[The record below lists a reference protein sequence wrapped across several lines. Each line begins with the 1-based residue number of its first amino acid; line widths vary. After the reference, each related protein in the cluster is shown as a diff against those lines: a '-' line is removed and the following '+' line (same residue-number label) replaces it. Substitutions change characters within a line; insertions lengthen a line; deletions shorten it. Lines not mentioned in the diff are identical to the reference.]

1 MIRSVIVIVIGLA
14 LMSAEGFAQAK
25 PKPQPFNTFFTA
37 QKKWLALPVKN
48 GASKRKVDLWIDGKN
63 PRSIDI
69 ELAEDTVD
77 WMSYLDIS
85 QWSGKEIDLRVNELT
100 PGAKT
105 FAPVIQTDEDRNEG
119 VVYKEPMRGQFH
131 FSPKRGWTN
140 DPNGMVYYNGEYHLF
155 FQHNPYGREWGN
167 MHWGHAVSKDLVH
180 WSEVGEA
187 LYPDESGTMFS
198 GSGIVDVNNTSGLGR
213 NGKAPMVLFYTADH
227 SWTQG
232 LAWSTDGRTF
242 EKTPTTVIPR
252 FSMGNRDPKVIWH
265 EPSKK
270 WVLVFYAESREK
282 PYVHTMRFYTSTN
295 LKDWAFASSIIGGKP
310 GNAYLFE
317 CPEFYEI
324 AVEGTNEKKWI
335 LTAANGEYS
344 IGSFD
349 GQKFTPEVERL
360 RGNFGRDY
368 YAPQTF
374 NNEPKGRRVEIGW
387 WRTYTN
393 KGSNTFN
400 QSQSVPLH
408 ITLIK
413 TDSGLRLSRLPVPEL
428 QTLRSNT
435 FNIGKTDLKEGGAN
449 PFAKVDAAELE
460 MRLDLVP
467 GTAKEITLTIHGKT
481 ITYNAAKQV
490 LICDGV
496 EAPALLS
503 KGKLSLIILADRIGF
518 EIFSADGTL
527 FMPVNVNLNMNQ
539 KEISI
544 SATGGK
550 AKLEKATVYALKSIW
565 E

>member
-1 MIRSVIVIVIGLA
+1 MILPGLT
-14 LMSAEGFAQAK
+14 LFSGEGFAQATNETK
-25 PKPQPFNTFFTA
+25 PQPQPFNTFFTA

-48 GASKRKVDLWIDGKN
+48 GAPKRKVDLWIDGQH

-77 WMSYLDIS
+77 WVSYLDIS
-85 QWSGKEIDLRVNELT
+85 QWTGKEIDLRVNELA
-100 PGAKT
+100 PGVKT
-105 FAPVIQTDEDRNEG
+105 FAPVIQTDDDGNEG
-119 VVYKEPMRGQFH
+119 VVYKEPLRGQFH

-180 WSEVGEA
+180 WTELGEA

-198 GSGIVDVNNTSGLGR
+198 GGAVVDTNNTSGLGK
-213 NGKAPMVLFYTADH
+213 NGKAPMVLFYTADR

-232 LAWSTDGRTF
+232 MAWSTDGRHF
-242 EKTPTTVIPR
+242 EKNPTTVVPR

-270 WVLVFYAESREK
+270 WVMVFYAESREK
-282 PYVHTMRFYTSTN
+282 PLVHTMRFYTSPN
-295 LKDWAFASSIIGGKP
+295 LKDWTFVSSINGGRP
-310 GNAYLFE
+310 GDGYLFE

-324 AVEGTNEKKWI
+324 PVEGTTEKKWI

-344 IGSFD
+344 IGHFD
-349 GQKFTPEVERL
+349 GQQFIPEVERL
-360 RGNFGRDY
+360 RGNFGRDF

-374 NNEPKGRRVEIGW
+374 SNEPQGRRIEIGW
-387 WRTYTN
+387 WRTHTN
-393 KGSNTFN
+393 KGSNSFN

-435 FNIGKTDLKEGGAN
+435 FNIGKADLKEGGPN
-449 PFAKVDAAELE
+449 PFAKVNAAALE
-460 MRLDLVP
+460 MRLDLLP
-467 GTAKEITLTIHGKT
+467 GTTAAVTFTIHGKT
-481 ITYNAAKQV
+481 ITYHAAKQV
-490 LICDGV
+490 LVCDGV

-518 EIFSADGTL
+518 EIFSGNGTF
-527 FMPVNVNLNMNQ
+527 FMPVNVNLDMNQ
-539 KEISI
+539 PEISV

-550 AKLEKATVYALKSIW
+550 ARLEKAVVYALKSIW